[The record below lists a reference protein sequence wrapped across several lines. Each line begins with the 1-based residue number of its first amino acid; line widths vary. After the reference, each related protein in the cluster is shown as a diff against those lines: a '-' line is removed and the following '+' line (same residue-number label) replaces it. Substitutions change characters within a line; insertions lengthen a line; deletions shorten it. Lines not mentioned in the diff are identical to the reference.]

1 MLPASRSLLIAG
13 FKQRF
18 IQVHLRDGPLALG
31 KKMSAAGTGK
41 LKFNQMVAAADP
53 AVLGWAAVGARCAW
67 GFNCA
72 SEPERQRTRARG
84 PRAKLQR
91 EADDCQP
98 LGTTKVEPMPDNFDL
113 ASHLAAHGQ
122 SHLVQGLDQL
132 PTAAREPYL
141 ARLADIDWEELQ
153 HHSSPP
159 SASAVGKSRVIDHA
173 ERSRRSAE
181 LERAGE
187 AAYRAGQVA
196 VLMVAGGQGTRLGSS
211 APKGCF
217 SVAPHS
223 AKSIYQLQAE
233 KVLSLSRRIGKA
245 VPFLVMTSPMTD
257 SETRDFFAVNGNF
270 GLTAEQVRFFSQG
283 TVPSLDAEGRALL
296 SGPGTLLENPDG
308 HGGCFTALVKSGNL
322 ARLRREGVTQIV
334 YIQVDNILVP
344 VDDALLVGVAVVEQ
358 AEVVTKVLEKAHPDE
373 KVGHLVKVDGHD
385 VIVEYT
391 EVTPEQARSRD
402 AAGELIY
409 RWGSPAM
416 HCWSVAF
423 LGRLTDA
430 GYKIPLHRSS
440 KPLKAWLEGKVQ
452 EVKGWKNERF
462 IFDLIPEAKV
472 SVGLAIDRDDEFAP
486 VKNKEGIDSPATAVE
501 LAHRQFSRWLAT
513 AGVTLALPSA
523 ARIEISPLYAAT
535 QSQFLERWDRRVT
548 SLSGDYYLE
557 EDRASANAR

>member
-1 MLPASRSLLIAG
+1 MTDAFA
-13 FKQRF
+13 
-18 IQVHLRDGPLALG
+18 LA
-31 KKMSAAGTGK
+31 
-41 LKFNQMVAAADP
+41 D
-53 AVLGWAAVGARCAW
+53 
-67 GFNCA
+67 
-72 SEPERQRTRARG
+72 
-84 PRAKLQR
+84 
-91 EADDCQP
+91 
-98 LGTTKVEPMPDNFDL
+98 
-113 ASHLAAHGQ
+113 HLATHGQ
-122 SHLVQGLDQL
+122 SHLLQGVEQL
-132 PTAAREPYL
+132 AVAERDAYL
-141 ARLADIDWEELQ
+141 QRLADIDWAEMK

-159 SASAVGKSRVIDHA
+159 PSGTVGKSRVIDLA
-173 ERSRRSAE
+173 ERAKRKAE
-181 LERAGE
+181 FERIGE

-233 KVLSLSRRIGKA
+233 KVLSLSRRVGRD

-270 GLTAEQVRFFSQG
+270 GLTSAQVRFFSQG
-283 TVPSLDAEGRALL
+283 TVPSLDQQGRALL
-296 SGPGTLLENPDG
+296 SGLGKLLENPDG

-322 ARLRREGVTQIV
+322 AQLRAEGVTQIV

-344 VDDALLVGVAVVEQ
+344 VDDNQLVGVAV
-358 AEVVTKVLEKAHPDE
+358 AEKADVVTKVLEKAHPDE

-391 EVTPEQARSRD
+391 EVTPEQARSVD

-440 KPLKAWLEGKVQ
+440 KPLKAWLDGQHQ

-472 SVGLAIDRDDEFAP
+472 SIGLAIDRDDEFAP
-486 VKNKEGIDSPATAVE
+486 VKNKDGSDSPATAV
-501 LAHRQFSRWLAT
+501 AMASAQYVRWLQA
-513 AGVTLALPSA
+513 AGVKLNLPA
-523 ARIEISPLYAAT
+523 DARIEISPLFAAT
-535 QSQFLERWDRRVT
+535 QSQFLARWDKRVSEVT
-548 SLSGDYYLE
+548 GNYYLE
-557 EDRASANAR
+557 EDRSAANAR